1 MLRQLLQ
8 KTLHDPA
15 FEPLPNL
22 IRQAQSGFSAASH
35 AGKIPAVPNDWGQ
48 VNEVRLFQVGG
59 NALHLLQ
66 SGTCGAVSGRIK
78 DAGQVVEAE
87 AAFLQRPLRGEEV
100 EPAADL
106 ERHGSAICVT

>member
-1 MLRQLLQ
+1 MIKHLFIKNYALIENISFQL
-8 KTLHDPA
+8 K
-15 FEPLPNL
+15 
-22 IRQAQSGFSAASH
+22 SGFSAVSH
-35 AGKIPAVPNDWGQ
+35 AGKIPAVPNDWVQ

-66 SGTCGAVSGRIK
+66 SGTCGAVSGRIE

-87 AAFLQRPLRGEEV
+87 SALLQRPLRGEDV
-100 EPAADL
+100 EPAAGL